1 MMRKIWKSLV
11 RTLCFA
17 LLLAGMPF
25 LGQRVNAEMTAVSVQ
40 ETVEIK
46 GIDGQTYTPASF
58 GESVVAL
65 IFGRTS
71 CGNTQGMIRAA
82 EESLAGGCSVRI
94 VLLCV
99 DDTDSGMTSFA
110 AAHPNVLVAG
120 PQYNSVMWDLLRK
133 CGLSGGGS
141 IMLPGAFLMNKSRTI
156 VFASTGYDGDGLKA
170 ALTAAEADT
179 SAAEAPDTETS
190 GKDDTNDTN
199 DDGKADE
206 KEDTNDNGTTDEK
219 EDGKTGGKADTK
231 VISLKK
237 PQFTSAK
244 RKAGTKVVLKWKKSV
259 GADGYEI
266 QMSTSKNK
274 GFKKIKKGLAG
285 KKTYTKTGV
294 SKKKKYYFRIRSYK
308 KVGKKTLYSAWSKV
322 KAVK

>member
-1 MMRKIWKSLV
+1 MRKIWKSLV

-17 LLLAGMPF
+17 LLLAGMPL
-25 LGQRVNAEMTAVSVQ
+25 LGQRASAAMTAVSVQ
-40 ETVEIK
+40 ETVEIR

-82 EESLAGGCSVRI
+82 EESLAGGCSVKI

-99 DDTDSGMTSFA
+99 DETDSGMTSFA
-110 AAHPNVLVAG
+110 AAHPNILVAG

-141 IMLPGAFLMNKSRTI
+141 IMLPGTFLMNKSRTI

-170 ALTAAEADT
+170 ALTAAEADAGT
-179 SAAEAPDTETS
+179 AETPDTETS
-190 GKDDTNDTN
+190 AK
-199 DDGKADE
+199 DDGK
-206 KEDTNDNGTTDEK
+206 TDEK
-219 EDGKTGGKADTK
+219 DDAEEDGKTDANDDAK

-285 KKTYTKTGV
+285 KKTYTKTGL

>member
-17 LLLAGMPF
+17 LLLAGMPL

-99 DDTDSGMTSFA
+99 DDMDSGMTSFA

-141 IMLPGAFLMNKSRTI
+141 IMLPGTFLMNKSRTI

-170 ALTAAEADT
+170 ALTTAEADT
-179 SAAEAPDTETS
+179 GTAETPDTETS
-190 GKDDTNDTN
+190 EKDDTKDDAK
-199 DDGKADE
+199 DDGK
-206 KEDTNDNGTTDEK
+206 TDEK
-219 EDGKTGGKADTK
+219 EDGKTGGKTDTK